1 MSHLVW
7 FGWSSCPGQAGGL
20 DCSTSMLS
28 AAFLGSWPTWALDGA
43 GGIPRE
49 VEGEGVK
56 KKKKEVGFC
65 GWVEKKTKNNL
76 VLRKKSPRLNLNS
89 YGPFFVVIPLQIT
102 GIVFLQND
110 RRCQALIDCLI
121 YCR

>member
-1 MSHLVW
+1 M
-7 FGWSSCPGQAGGL
+7 AG
-20 DCSTSMLS
+20 
-28 AAFLGSWPTWALDGA
+28 AAALDRLGVWTVARLCFLLPSWAA
-43 GGIPRE
+43 GLPGLWMGLGEYPERWKGRE
-49 VEGEGVK
+49 LKK

>member
-1 MSHLVW
+1 
-7 FGWSSCPGQAGGL
+7 
-20 DCSTSMLS
+20 MLS
-28 AAFLGSWPTWALDGA
+28 PAFLGSWPTWALDGA

-56 KKKKEVGFC
+56 KKK
-65 GWVEKKTKNNL
+65 GWILLMGGKKTENNL

-89 YGPFFVVIPLQIT
+89 CGPFFVVIPLQIA

-121 YCR
+121 YCS